1 MKRYYLQTVGEEPLD
16 ISSMGTFS
24 VGREGDIQVDDLH
37 MSRIHFLISLPTTEQ
52 SFVIVID
59 GNGTIPSKN
68 GTVVNG
74 IRLSLSAENELDK
87 AASLKH
93 GDIISAGRTNFK
105 FLVFEAEH
113 KDVLSHKETLS

>member
-1 MKRYYLQTVGEEPLD
+1 
-16 ISSMGTFS
+16 MGTFS
-24 VGREGDIQVDDLH
+24 VGREGDIEIDDPH
-37 MSRIHFLISLPTTEQ
+37 MSRINFLISLPTIEQ
-52 SFVIVID
+52 SFPIVID

-74 IRLSLSAENELDK
+74 VRLSLSSENELDK

-105 FLVFEAEH
+105 FLIFEVEH
-113 KDVLSHKETLS
+113 KDILNHKETLS